1 MIRSVL
7 VFALAAL
14 SACTTGPHL
23 QYDHG
28 RAYMATTAAQADL
41 SRASAAKGAYALPGE
56 EGLELRQRVV
66 ESSTDA
72 ETGKAEA
79 VDSISVQ

>member
-1 MIRSVL
+1 VGISG
-7 VFALAAL
+7 
-14 SACTTGPHL
+14 CTGKAHL

-28 RAYMATTAAQADL
+28 RAYLATTAAQAD
-41 SRASAAKGAYALPGE
+41 RARPAATDSAYSLTGE

-72 ETGKAEA
+72 ETGQAEA